1 MWHTC
6 KICKMNICKDLIQPK
21 GFHLLE
27 VFLAFFL
34 LLWVIVGH
42 IGGVAPEQVGGI
54 DSVFRK
60 TYPTMA
66 PGHGTPPSPPC
77 PHPNINKD
85 PPTSYRRSGRTL
97 SPCRTQ
103 SPPPSSPFGTSVCK
117 NNIPSISY
125 DLRILIVLEYSSIWE
140 YWFYCHL
147 VNALSSTLHFFILSG
162 SLLQN
167 DKY

>member
-6 KICKMNICKDLIQPK
+6 KICKMNIRKDLIQPK

-42 IGGVAPEQVGGI
+42 IGGVAPEQVGGV
-54 DSVFRK
+54 DSVFSPDISPHR
-60 TYPTMA
+60 PWA
-66 PGHGTPPSPPC
+66 WDPPSPTPK
-77 PHPNINKD
+77 IKKD

-97 SPCRTQ
+97 SPRRTQ

>member
-6 KICKMNICKDLIQPK
+6 KICKMNIRKDLIQPK
-21 GFHLLE
+21 SFHLLE

-66 PGHGTPPSPPC
+66 PGHGTPHPPL
-77 PHPNINKD
+77 PKL
-85 PPTSYRRSGRTL
+85 R
-97 SPCRTQ
+97 
-103 SPPPSSPFGTSVCK
+103 K
-117 NNIPSISY
+117 IPQP
-125 DLRILIVLEYSSIWE
+125 LIVGVVARYHLVVFSHLHHHHLVEQACVTIIFHQYLMIWE
-140 YWFYCHL
+140 YWLFWNIYLVRVLAILPPCQCTFYRP
-147 VNALSSTLHFFILSG
+147 
-162 SLLQN
+162 SLLHLERQPMN
-167 DKY
+167 HH

>member
-6 KICKMNICKDLIQPK
+6 NICKMNICKDLIQPT

-54 DSVFRK
+54 DSVK
-60 TYPTMA
+60 
-66 PGHGTPPSPPC
+66 HIPPSPPY
-77 PHPNINKD
+77 HPTTPPPPIPPWPPPKIKKD

-97 SPCRTQ
+97 SPRRIQ
-103 SPPPSSPFGTSVCK
+103 SPPPSSPFGTSVCD
-117 NNIPSISY
+117 NNIPSIFY
-125 DLRILIVLEYSSIWE
+125 DLRILVALEYSSIWE

-147 VNALSSTLHFFILSG
+147 VNALSTALHFFILSG
-162 SLLQN
+162 SLWIII
-167 DKY
+167 

>member
-6 KICKMNICKDLIQPK
+6 KICKMNIRKDLIQPK

-42 IGGVAPEQVGGI
+42 IGGVAPEQVGGV
-54 DSVFRK
+54 DSVFSPDISPHR
-60 TYPTMA
+60 PWA
-66 PGHGTPPSPPC
+66 WDPPSPTPK
-77 PHPNINKD
+77 IKKD

-97 SPCRTQ
+97 SPRRTQ

-125 DLRILIVLEYSSIWE
+125 DLRILIVLEYLSCESIGYIATLSMHFLPPFTSSSWAAAYE
-140 YWFYCHL
+140 
-147 VNALSSTLHFFILSG
+147 SSFSQF
-162 SLLQN
+162 
-167 DKY
+167 